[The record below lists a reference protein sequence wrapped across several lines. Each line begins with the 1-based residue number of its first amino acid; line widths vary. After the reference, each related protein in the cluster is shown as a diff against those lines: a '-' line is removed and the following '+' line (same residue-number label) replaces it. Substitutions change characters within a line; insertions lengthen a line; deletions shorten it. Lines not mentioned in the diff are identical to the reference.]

1 MRKGKPGNIVQ
12 QSKTEK
18 GRFLDWHNGSKG
30 GGRGTMGKF
39 PAKAM
44 TSESRAQRLVDEFEE
59 AAGAYEGYNVRA
71 GIAAVLIHLRATE
84 TSYGEEGWQVITS
97 RVLNDMIEALTA
109 PTLLE
114 RAMTGD
120 AAAARQFLH
129 EAGFT
134 DERGQWLPQYQPL
147 DETQP

>member
-1 MRKGKPGNIVQ
+1 MRKGKPRNIVQ
-12 QSKTEK
+12 LAANEK
-18 GRFLDWHNGSKG
+18 GQFLDWHNGSKG

-44 TSESRAQRLVDEFEE
+44 TSESRARRLVNEFEE
-59 AAGAYEGYNVRA
+59 AASAYEGYNVRV
-71 GIAAVLIHLRATE
+71 GIAAVLEHLLATE
-84 TSYGEEGWQVITS
+84 TSYGEEGWQGVTTS
-97 RVLNDMIEALTA
+97 VLNDMIEALTA

-129 EAGFT
+129 EVGFT
-134 DERGQWLPQYQPL
+134 DERGQWLPQYQP
-147 DETQP
+147 EES

>member
-18 GRFLDWHNGSKG
+18 GQFLDWHNGSKG

-44 TSESRAQRLVDEFEE
+44 TSESRARRLVNEFEE
-59 AAGAYEGYNVRA
+59 AASAYEGYNVRV
-71 GIAAVLIHLRATE
+71 GIAAVLEHLLATE
-84 TSYGEEGWQVITS
+84 TSYGEEGWQGVTTS
-97 RVLNDMIEALTA
+97 VLNDMIEALTA

-129 EAGFT
+129 EVGFT
-134 DERGQWLPQYQPL
+134 DERGQWLPQYQP
-147 DETQP
+147 EES